1 MTTYNKKC
9 KGCGSMLNDEKG
21 TNGYVPKFDPQ
32 KTVYCYRCFRMKH
45 YGENNIDENIRQ
57 NIQSTIDAL
66 DFNKKKV
73 FLVIDA
79 LNIPSSI
86 IKLNDTAKDVVVI
99 VNKMDLF
106 ARDSNFNKMYE
117 AISSNLDYYGVKYNE
132 IIFASAK
139 SKTSLKLI
147 DDEIKNLYKVN
158 KKAIFVGKSN
168 VGKSSIINGILKLH
182 DKSDILITNNS
193 INTTININQI
203 KIERNYLIDTPGFI
217 SDDNILNYIKHK
229 DSKKI
234 VTDKIIKPK
243 VYQIKYK
250 KNLIVENLLSIR
262 VKPQQDNGSVVFYS
276 NFNWDIL
283 STKSNAEQ
291 KLNQN
296 TKINLTSDKNDLVI
310 RDFVFNQDKNTICIA
325 GLGMLVFK
333 GISEASVLTNKCIG
347 IELLKHN
354 IS

>member
-9 KGCGSMLNDEKG
+9 KGCGSTLNDEKG
-21 TNGYVPKFDPQ
+21 TNGYVPKFDEQ

-45 YGENNIDENIRQ
+45 YNENNIDADTRQ
-57 NIQSTIDAL
+57 NIQKTINEL
-66 DFNKKKV
+66 DFYKKKV

-106 ARDSNFNKMYE
+106 SRDSNFNKMYE
-117 AISSNLDYYGVKYNE
+117 AISSNLDYYGIKYNE

-147 DDEIKNLYKVN
+147 DDEIKNLYKAN
-158 KKAIFVGKSN
+158 MKAIFVGKSN

-182 DKSDILITNNS
+182 DKNDILIANNS

-217 SDDNILNYIKHK
+217 SDDNILNYIKYK
-229 DSKKI
+229 DSKKL
-234 VTDKIIKPK
+234 VTDKVIKPK
-243 VYQIKYK
+243 VYQIKYE
-250 KNLIVENLLSIR
+250 KNLIVENLLSIK
-262 VKPQQDNGSVVFYS
+262 VKPKNDNGSVVLYS
-276 NFNWDIL
+276 NFNWNIL
-283 STKSNAEQ
+283 STKSGSEQ

-296 TKINLTSDKNDLVI
+296 TRINLTSDKKDLDTKEFI
-310 RDFVFNQDKNTICIA
+310 FIKDKNTICIS
-325 GLGMLVFK
+325 GLGMLVLK
-333 GISEASVLTNKCIG
+333 DIESISILTNKHIG
-347 IELLKHN
+347 IEQLKNN
-354 IS
+354 IA